1 MKMEEKAGGD
11 VGSEG
16 GGVRG
21 VEGVGG
27 NTPTPFHT
35 HWFCLAHS
43 LDWYWVDV
51 VWTGGDLTASLL
63 RLHLD
68 FKCGKQQ
75 IQTPVPQTLMKKAL
89 VSTKLHRQIVSP

>member
-43 LDWYWVDV
+43 LDWYWVDWFGQV
-51 VWTGGDLTASLL
+51 V
-63 RLHLD
+63 
-68 FKCGKQQ
+68 
-75 IQTPVPQTLMKKAL
+75 I
-89 VSTKLHRQIVSP
+89 

>member
-35 HWFCLAHS
+35 HWFCLAHTICTS
-43 LDWYWVDV
+43 YKYIFITSYKEIYVRPDSYASEKLECDV
-51 VWTGGDLTASLL
+51 
-63 RLHLD
+63 
-68 FKCGKQQ
+68 
-75 IQTPVPQTLMKKAL
+75 
-89 VSTKLHRQIVSP
+89 